1 MRYYLK
7 RGLYA
12 LLGLAAVL
20 FVAFA
25 LTSQPL
31 KPHPYFAD
39 DRVLIIAHRGG
50 KGLAPENT
58 MAAFT
63 HSVEL
68 RVDVLEM
75 DLRQSNDGAL
85 IILHDGKVDRT
96 TDGRGCADSLTL
108 GDLQS
113 LDAGYHF
120 SPDGK
125 TYPFRDKQIT
135 IPTLDEVFTAF
146 PQIRFLIEI
155 KDNSGTLALDLCR
168 TVKRFKLE
176 QQVSV
181 ASFRNGPLEAF
192 KDACPT
198 VATST
203 PSSASLA
210 FTLLHWL
217 RLDAAYHPTHQA
229 FQFPLQM
236 GNIDLVGR
244 RLIERAHAHNVQVH
258 AWTINEPDTMRRL
271 IDLGVDGLITDYPD
285 RLLKILQRLPEK
297 EGQ

>member
-108 GDLQS
+108 GDL
-113 LDAGYHF
+113 
-120 SPDGK
+120 
-125 TYPFRDKQIT
+125 
-135 IPTLDEVFTAF
+135 
-146 PQIRFLIEI
+146 
-155 KDNSGTLALDLCR
+155 
-168 TVKRFKLE
+168 
-176 QQVSV
+176 
-181 ASFRNGPLEAF
+181 
-192 KDACPT
+192 
-198 VATST
+198 
-203 PSSASLA
+203 
-210 FTLLHWL
+210 
-217 RLDAAYHPTHQA
+217 
-229 FQFPLQM
+229 
-236 GNIDLVGR
+236 
-244 RLIERAHAHNVQVH
+244 
-258 AWTINEPDTMRRL
+258 
-271 IDLGVDGLITDYPD
+271 
-285 RLLKILQRLPEK
+285 
-297 EGQ
+297 